1 MVVQQHHEDY
11 GHTWHHGFGSWQLYL
26 LRYRLDCSIL
36 YPGCP
41 FLFGCLVSGGETY
54 TWYTS
59 KRLQHFKDRLHGA
72 IKEDLGASYESLFKD
87 TPFIQHGLPGTTR
100 KLHCWCTSLTR
111 AVNEESFSKPLLVL
125 VLSFLD
131 TPRYS

>member
-1 MVVQQHHEDY
+1 MLAAVPPQVQAGLQHPL
-11 GHTWHHGFGSWQLYL
+11 SRLSLSCRRCL
-26 LRYRLDCSIL
+26 L
-36 YPGCP
+36 
-41 FLFGCLVSGGETY
+41 GGETY

-59 KRLQHFKDRLHGA
+59 KRLQHFKDRLHGG

-111 AVNEESFSKPLLVL
+111 AVNEESFSKQLLVL